1 MNLISLGVT
10 KSEETL
16 KNYEEENKE
25 LHSSFD
31 PIKKENTILA
41 EKVIKLENELNNIRT
56 EHETYKNEYNFIQ
69 QDRSIMQQQLK
80 NLKTQY
86 KKLFNT
92 FTIIKKYIPNPT
104 ALKDFILQK
113 HLYNQKMEQVM
124 FALNDPLLIK
134 TNKHNGSRL
143 TVEEERIL
151 RSELEK
157 LRLGQ
162 IEKTKTANEMKR
174 NNEIL
179 GTELNRLK
187 KKHETVLIELEKY
200 KAIREQLQ
208 EKEKQ
213 FNESKL
219 GQDLINRVKKSE
231 EVATEYE
238 ILAYSYKKA
247 LNEELKKQA
256 ELQQELKFL
265 KIERKDHD
273 LEQRLIEL
281 KDIVRELTERLQAKE
296 IEIRSAKDV
305 NKMLMQKI
313 EEQKKP

>member
-1 MNLISLGVT
+1 M
-10 KSEETL
+10 L

-31 PIKKENTILA
+31 PIKKENTVLA
-41 EKVIKLENELNNIRT
+41 EKKVKLENELSSIRT

-80 NLKTQY
+80 NLKAQY

-92 FTIIKKYIPNPT
+92 FTTIKKYIPNQT
-104 ALKDFILQK
+104 ALKDLIQQK
-113 HLYNQKMEQVM
+113 HLYRQKMEQVM
-124 FALNDPLLIK
+124 FALNDPLLQR
-134 TNKHNGSRL
+134 TNKHSGSKL
-143 TVEEERIL
+143 TIEEEKVL

-157 LRLGQ
+157 LRVNQ
-162 IEKTKTANEMKR
+162 VEKTRTLNEMKR

-179 GTELNRLK
+179 GTELNRLR
-187 KKHETVLIELEKY
+187 KKHETVLIELEKN
-200 KAIREQLQ
+200 KVMREQLQ

-219 GQDLINRVKKSE
+219 GQELINRVKKAE
-231 EVATEYE
+231 EIATEYE
-238 ILAYSYKKA
+238 TLAYSYKKA
-247 LNEELKKQA
+247 LNEELKKQN

-273 LEQRLIEL
+273 LEQRLVEL

-296 IEIRSAKDV
+296 VEIKSAKDV

-313 EEQKKP
+313 EEHKKP